1 MTTMTDAGSKAQ
13 AAQASTVTGSWRRIT
28 DTRSLPIRLLD
39 ALLSGQEDPLAL
51 GVCRAIIAG
60 ILFLSSLLHL
70 GSVAE
75 YFSDASMIGG
85 RFAELAFPSRWSL
98 FFSVRDPLAV
108 QAIWAVGTLALG
120 LWALGL
126 YTRITSLLGMLLWI
140 SMYGRNP
147 LLYAYPDQLAMFFG
161 ALMAVTPAGRGFSLD
176 ARLRG
181 KGGTVPVWCR
191 RLIQLQLGIV
201 YTATGLEKTGDT
213 WHVDGTAIYYTL
225 TNPYNRH
232 FDIGPFFA
240 RIQPW
245 LLRPMTFSVLV
256 WEVAF
261 GGFVAYHWLRDLAGG
276 RFLRM
281 LDRRAVD
288 PASTH
293 SGARARGWPIPDLR
307 WLFLGFG
314 ALMHLGIQLG
324 VYVVLFS
331 PLMVGAYSSF
341 LTSAELRRMGRAI
354 RRPWSRL
361 ARRGGRRSAADESAS
376 MRA

>member
-1 MTTMTDAGSKAQ
+1 MTSKPTGAH
-13 AAQASTVTGSWRRIT
+13 ASLSTTTGVHRRLG
-28 DTRSLPIRLLD
+28 DTRSAPVRMLD
-39 ALLSGQEDPLAL
+39 ALLAGQEDALAL
-51 GVCRAIIAG
+51 GVCRAIVAG
-60 ILFLSSLLHL
+60 ILCLSSLLHL

-75 YFSDASMIGG
+75 YFSDASMING
-85 RFAELAFPSRWSL
+85 RFAELAFPSRWSI
-98 FFSVRDPLAV
+98 FFSVREPLAV
-108 QAIWAVGTLALG
+108 QAIWTLGTLALG

-126 YTRITSLLGMLLWI
+126 YTWISGALGMLLWI

-147 LLYAYPDQLAMFFG
+147 LLYAYPDQLAIFFG
-161 ALMAVTPAGRGFSLD
+161 VLVALMPSGRGFSLD
-176 ARLRG
+176 AKLRG

-191 RLIQLQLGIV
+191 RVIQLQLGIV
-201 YTATGLEKTGDT
+201 YTATGLEKSGDT

-232 FDIGPFFA
+232 FDAGPWFA
-240 RIQPW
+240 AIQPW
-245 LLRPMTFSVLV
+245 LLRPMTFGVLV

-276 RFLRM
+276 RFLRV
-281 LDRRAVD
+281 LDRRRDEVG
-288 PASTH
+288 SQG

-331 PLMVGAYSSF
+331 PLMVGSYVCF
-341 LTSAELRRMGRAI
+341 LTSSELRRMSRALARPLRRLR
-354 RRPWSRL
+354 RRP
-361 ARRGGRRSAADESAS
+361 AS
-376 MRA
+376 VEGS